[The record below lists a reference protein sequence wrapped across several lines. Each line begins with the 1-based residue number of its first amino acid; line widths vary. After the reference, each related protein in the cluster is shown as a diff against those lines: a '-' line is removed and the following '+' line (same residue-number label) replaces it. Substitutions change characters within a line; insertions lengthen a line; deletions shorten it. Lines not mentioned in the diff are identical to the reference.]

1 MVGKKPNA
9 GGLQRLTQSWA
20 PGCTLR
26 INVNLNQK
34 GKGLQVKLLFNL
46 ILGVWNI
53 LQEVKEKNKMNKSAN
68 GWHSLGGGR
77 EGLEEG
83 GVLLTRADGMVSR
96 LASEGWLQT
105 RHL

>member
-46 ILGVWNI
+46 ILGV
-53 LQEVKEKNKMNKSAN
+53 
-68 GWHSLGGGR
+68 
-77 EGLEEG
+77 
-83 GVLLTRADGMVSR
+83 
-96 LASEGWLQT
+96 
-105 RHL
+105 